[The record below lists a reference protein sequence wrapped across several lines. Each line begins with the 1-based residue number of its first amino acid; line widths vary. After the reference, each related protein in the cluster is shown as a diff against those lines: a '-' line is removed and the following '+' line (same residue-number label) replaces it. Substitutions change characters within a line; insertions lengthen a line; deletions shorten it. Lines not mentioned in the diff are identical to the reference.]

1 MAEMWG
7 QNIIYHAEEEEEE
20 KEEEEGSVLKNTK
33 TSKQNFN
40 SMNLFKF
47 PCPFS

>member
-7 QNIIYHAEEEEEE
+7 QNTIYHAEEEEEE

-33 TSKQNFN
+33 TNK
-40 SMNLFKF
+40 
-47 PCPFS
+47 